1 MAIGPIVKSVL
12 KATIKEL
19 PEDYARKSGSSTTAE
34 LLKKG
39 VKKEELD
46 QSGIVIPKSNVTKQ
60 SLVDAEAKREDKF
73 FTTEPYETNY
83 DLVTLG
89 KNASN
94 PTYREKVVEFQR
106 KSEVGKQPLDENQS
120 PTMGVSRTHFPDQE
134 DYVMH
139 TRIYDE
145 TLNNKPTRVLT
156 EIQSDVFQE
165 GEGKGLPF
173 EKTWLRKGIER
184 ELVDGINEGREQ
196 LAIPISGKVG
206 ELMRSTGVQKWY
218 ETSVLNTAKKVA
230 KSTNSDFSI
239 EKVFN
244 QGEQMSLSTR
254 LGQLNEANRIQEAD
268 DLLKDYNINISMEDL
283 STGEASDAVYEMLDE
298 TIISTERTAELSSVI
313 DDLVIAGKAD
323 EANTLL
329 KEYNIDVT
337 FDELQS
343 SSQQI
348 SMRAIDAVRA
358 MRKIEVPVDDSVSYA
373 VIKPRSKDFSTSLY
387 TSPVAG
393 AFVAYQA
400 YQTGMAQED
409 VEKKLSEKYD
419 YDEEDIA
426 EVRKRVDLITKS
438 KEAGMSIEEIK
449 TKMEGRETVATTRS
463 SEPAEPK
470 KYSSGVAGMAEAMR
484 DSGVTDIKGDA
495 RRNMN
500 GKVTTPKQQN
510 YEKLINAT
518 TEMSAEEFVSSY
530 KVIHPTMV
538 SDTLTTIPAW
548 FGNKEAV
555 QRYDV
560 ARTSARK
567 YMIDKVKE
575 KYGLDLKWAPE
586 GVATEDFYL
595 DTDEGFKK
603 VTPGVWEDVKKLSGE
618 VTGGV
623 AGMIAGARTGAALS
637 PPTPWTKA
645 AGTLIG
651 GAIGSIGGAVG
662 GSQADYLYQAIKLQE
677 DVEAEAMA
685 YRALNAFEAAA
696 IGETIGYPIVKGLG
710 TGWNGIVKAK
720 NFIANG
726 EARSA
731 FKSIKETTFLN
742 DDQIADIVTQ
752 LEKHATLKGNAQEKG
767 IQAVALTEPGMQSL
781 VKAASGTNPRA
792 GGATAYT
799 VTSRA
804 EDVLK
809 QTARLTDEQVPRMLA
824 KDLKNYTI
832 DVKDQYARVKA
843 LATQS
848 PKGLNFQ
855 WNMEDLAIQPVMDDL
870 LTKLVDPTV
879 RDKFIQQMRRVN
891 GLSESHKYGDLLEL
905 RQMTNDFLFNN
916 KIAKADDKDSIRK
929 VIGNIDR
936 AIEEGAESVLE
947 NPKQWLKDW
956 SKARTDYSQM
966 KQIERTAMYRSMYDQ
981 NGKLRSLEPK
991 QVVESLGKYIT
1002 SIDGSFESLMSK
1014 LPIAGRKMY
1023 EGAVVD
1029 VLTKQFTAGIE
1040 QGSRTIHFPM
1050 LADELRKI
1058 SFTTPDA
1065 RATKNALIELGETFK
1080 NDVFLTQ
1087 GKGEITIPKFQSYL
1101 TIDPVVRAQYE
1112 AASGIFNYIKSK
1124 GPGAANRQLALVRAT
1139 SKLIEKPLDAHNF
1152 KFLQDQVFD
1161 DSNLSKQILDL
1172 TQEAARREANEIDV
1186 TPSRVKIYAGGK
1198 LKGTNQIDSIP
1209 QHRILTLA
1217 QAKEIAETEAIT
1229 LDSKSLD
1236 AILIKHGY
1244 KAILESSDR
1253 VRILGDK

>member
-1 MAIGPIVKSVL
+1 MAIGPIIKSVL
-12 KATIKEL
+12 KETIKGL
-19 PEDYARKSGSSTTAE
+19 PEDYARKSGKSTTAE

-46 QSGIVIPKSNVTKQ
+46 QSGIVIPEGKVTKQ
-60 SLVDAEAKREDKF
+60 NLVDAESKRKDSF
-73 FTTEPYETNY
+73 FTTEPAPNY
-83 DLVTLG
+83 NSITLG
-89 KNASN
+89 DNANN
-94 PTYREKVVEFQR
+94 PTYREKVVEFKR
-106 KSEVGKQPLDENQS
+106 KDEVGEQPLDENQL
-120 PTMGVSRTHFPDQE
+120 PTMGVSRTHFADQE

-145 TLNNKPTRVLT
+145 TLNGQRTRVLT
-156 EIQSDVFQE
+156 EIQSDVHQA
-165 GEGKGLPF
+165 GDPTTKPF
-173 EKTWLRKGIER
+173 ANTWLRKGIER
-184 ELVDGINEGREQ
+184 ELVDGVNEGRER
-196 LAIPISGKVG
+196 LAIPISGKV
-206 ELMRSTGVQKWY
+206 ENLARSPGVQNWY

-230 KSTNSDFSI
+230 KETNSDFSI
-239 EKVFN
+239 ETALSTSKVTLN
-244 QGEQMSLSTR
+244 TR
-254 LGQLNEANRIQEAD
+254 LGQLVDNSDTRGVE
-268 DLLKDYNINISMEDL
+268 DLLSEYKINASMNDIS
-283 STGEASDAVYEMLDE
+283 SGKASDSVYEALE
-298 TIISTERTAELSSVI
+298 E
-313 DDLVIAGKAD
+313 
-323 EANTLL
+323 
-329 KEYNIDVT
+329 
-337 FDELQS
+337 
-343 SSQQI
+343 
-348 SMRAIDAVRA
+348 
-358 MRKIEVPVDDSVSYA
+358 IEIPVNDSVEYA
-373 VIKPRSKDFSTSLY
+373 VIKPKSKNFSTNLY
-387 TSPVAG
+387 TSPAAG

-400 YQTGMAQED
+400 YQAGTSQED
-409 VEKKLSEKYD
+409 VEKKLTEKYE

-426 EVRKRVDLITKS
+426 EVRKRVDLIAKAQ
-438 KEAGMSIEEIK
+438 ENGMSIEEIK
-449 TKMEGRETVATTRS
+449 AKMEGRETVATTRS
-463 SEPAEPK
+463 SEPTDSK
-470 KYSSGVAGMAEAMR
+470 KYSSGVAGAAEAMR
-484 DSGVTDIKGDA
+484 DAGVTDIKGDA
-495 RRNMN
+495 QRNIG
-500 GKVTTPKQQN
+500 GKGLTPKQQN
-510 YEKLINAT
+510 YNKLINAT

-548 FGNKEAV
+548 FGNKEAI
-555 QRYDV
+555 QRYDI
-560 ARTSARK
+560 ARESSRK
-567 YMIDKVKE
+567 YLVDKVKE
-575 KYGLDLKWAPE
+575 KYGLDLQWAPE
-586 GVATEDFYL
+586 GVASEDFYL
-595 DTDEGFKK
+595 NTDEGLKK

-618 VTGGV
+618 VAGGV
-623 AGMIAGARTGAALS
+623 AGMMAGARAGAALA
-637 PPTPWTKA
+637 PPTPWFKA

-651 GAIGSIGGAVG
+651 GVIGSIGGAVG

-696 IGETIGYPIVKGLG
+696 VGETIGYPLVKGFG
-710 TGWNGIVKAK
+710 KGWKIIVKAK
-720 NFIANG
+720 NYVANG
-726 EARSA
+726 ESRSA
-731 FKSIKETTFLN
+731 YKSIKETTFLN
-742 DDQIADIVTQ
+742 DDQITDIVTQ
-752 LEKHATLKGNAQEKG
+752 LEKHATLTGNAQEKG

-781 VKAASGTNPRA
+781 VKAAASTNPRA
-792 GGATAYT
+792 GGATAHT

-832 DVKDQYARVKA
+832 DVKDQYSRVKA

-848 PKGLNFQ
+848 PKGLNFK

-870 LTKLVDPTV
+870 YKKLVDPVTKE
-879 RDKFIQQMRRVN
+879 KFILQMQRVN
-891 GLSESHKYGDLLEL
+891 GMSESHKYGDLLEL
-905 RQMTNDFLFNN
+905 RQTVNDFLFNN

-929 VIGNIDR
+929 VLGNIDR

-981 NGKLRSLEPK
+981 NGKLRALEPE

-1029 VLTKQFTAGIE
+1029 VLTKQFTSGIE
-1040 QGSRTIHFPM
+1040 QGSKTIHFPM

-1112 AASGIFNYIKSK
+1112 AASGIFNYVKSK

-1139 SKLIEKPLDAHNF
+1139 AKLLEKPLDVQNF
-1152 KFLQDQVFD
+1152 KFLQEQLFD
-1161 DSNLSKQILDL
+1161 DSNLSKQILEL
-1172 TQEAARREANEIDV
+1172 TQEAARRKANGTV
-1186 TPSRVKIYAGGK
+1186 PSNVKIYAGGK

-1236 AILIKHGY
+1236 AILIKHGF